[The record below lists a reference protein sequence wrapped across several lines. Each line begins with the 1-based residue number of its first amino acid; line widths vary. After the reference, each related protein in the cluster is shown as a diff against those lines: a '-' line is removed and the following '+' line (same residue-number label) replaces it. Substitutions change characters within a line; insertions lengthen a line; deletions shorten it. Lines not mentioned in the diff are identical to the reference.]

1 MDLHEDA
8 EKNIVTASFELPGV
22 EKQNVQIDI
31 HNGRLTVSAE
41 TKVAEEYEEHGFA
54 VRERRFGKFA
64 RTLQL
69 PQGVKVRR
77 MHGFDR
83 FCVLRILTMW
93 DVQDED
99 IKASMENGL
108 LTVTFPKVSAET
120 APKKI
125 TIA

>member
-22 EKQNVQIDI
+22 EKQDVQIDI

-41 TKVAEEYEEHGFA
+41 TKVAEQYEEHGFA
-54 VRERRFGKFA
+54 VRERRLGKFA

-77 MHGFDR
+77 
-83 FCVLRILTMW
+83 IL
-93 DVQDED
+93 
-99 IKASMENGL
+99 
-108 LTVTFPKVSAET
+108 
-120 APKKI
+120 
-125 TIA
+125 

>member
-1 MDLHEDA
+1 MRISYTISHQTLTITICHRMDLHEDA

-22 EKQNVQIDI
+22 EKQDVQIDI

-41 TKVAEEYEEHGFA
+41 TKVAEQYEEHGFA

-77 MHGFDR
+77 
-83 FCVLRILTMW
+83 IL
-93 DVQDED
+93 
-99 IKASMENGL
+99 
-108 LTVTFPKVSAET
+108 
-120 APKKI
+120 
-125 TIA
+125 